1 MKTFF
6 KNLSIQKIE
15 FQSNNPEV
23 SLWCSH
29 EIDDQI
35 IKNNLIIDQ
44 SELNRLV
51 GKIQQITQ
59 KMDFFNFT
67 FALLDFY
74 FWVNRLVPSRFS
86 AFFSSLRIFLCFS
99 RQHKQRIS
107 HRPSHVRC
115 GV

>member
-35 IKNNLIIDQ
+35 IESELIIDQ

-59 KMDFFNFT
+59 KMDFFNSFKQ
-67 FALLDFY
+67 
-74 FWVNRLVPSRFS
+74 
-86 AFFSSLRIFLCFS
+86 AFFQNELVYYFFDIKHTDYKEIIIPILEGNSVLRQICA
-99 RQHKQRIS
+99 
-107 HRPSHVRC
+107 
-115 GV
+115 